1 MTPIDHIQSTAVL
14 PVPLVRRLALALVA
28 GLLGI
33 FLIWGVGFAEADRLH
48 DAAHDSRHSLAFPC
62 H

>member
-1 MTPIDHIQSTAVL
+1 MTPIDHIESTAAL
-14 PVPLVRRLALALVA
+14 PVPLARRLTLALVA

-33 FLIWGVGFAEADRLH
+33 ILIWGVGFAEADLLH